1 VFNLGYFGVQNDF
14 PNLKSVL
21 PFRKK
26 MNNDLSNEEKI
37 YNKKQSQLR
46 TIAEHTICR
55 IKKFGIM
62 GNKFRNNLGRYD
74 NVSSINS
81 GLVNFRIMRINGIM

>member
-1 VFNLGYFGVQNDF
+1 MTYTV
-14 PNLKSVL
+14 KSVL

-46 TIAEHTICR
+46 IIAEHTICR
-55 IKKFGIM
+55 IKKFG
-62 GNKFRNNLGRYD
+62 
-74 NVSSINS
+74 
-81 GLVNFRIMRINGIM
+81 